1 MVPEKLKEILSSK
14 DKKTVLLI
22 EDHIL
27 FARTLSMALLQ
38 IAPNME
44 IIVPSSYEEVEDILR
59 DQPSR
64 FDLVLLDYSL
74 GYWLDA
80 AGRSGYT
87 LAPLVRKT
95 NPEAFVL
102 CHSNDQSSAEILE
115 EKKLVDFS
123 YGKNLLLDFF
133 KEVISNERSHV

>member
-1 MVPEKLKEILSSK
+1 MVPKKLKEILCSK

-59 DQPSR
+59 DQSSR
-64 FDLVLLDYSL
+64 FDLVLLDHSL

-80 AGRSGYT
+80 AGRSGYI

-102 CHSNDQSSAEILE
+102 CHSNDRSSAKILE
-115 EKKLVDFS
+115 EKKLVGFS
-123 YGKNLLLDFF
+123 CGKNLLLDFF